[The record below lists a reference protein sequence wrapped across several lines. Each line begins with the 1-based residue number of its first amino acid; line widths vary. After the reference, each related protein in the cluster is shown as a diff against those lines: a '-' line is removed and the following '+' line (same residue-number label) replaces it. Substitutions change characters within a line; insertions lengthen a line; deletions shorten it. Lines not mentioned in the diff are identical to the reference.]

1 MILSAIVILVA
12 FVAVCLVILGALGVW
27 MRDEHPPIW
36 LPPEPRHVTQ
46 IRQVNEPLVYDWE
59 KQDAEWLAKFLEEH
73 ADDARRPPD

>member
-1 MILSAIVILVA
+1 MFI
-12 FVAVCLVILGALGVW
+12 VAVFCVVVVIICGALGVW

-46 IRQVNEPLVYDWE
+46 IRQVNESLVYDWE